1 MTTRRG
7 TVEEAV
13 VGLSLLEVSFVVV
26 DVAAAVVVVAEIGTG
41 GLHSL
46 RLRS

>member
-26 DVAAAVVVVAEIGTG
+26 DVAEIGTG